1 MRKTKTII
9 ILFMII
15 CLLTGC
21 SRTTAENASPEAV
34 LKNNAQADFFI
45 MDSTVYL
52 NAADIDWV
60 KELTLN
66 SGTML
71 GTIKNTGVRKKFK
84 DWDATRLA
92 IGTEIYK
99 AEKRNEIV
107 LVRIGNMYLPYLK
120 YVEG

>member
-1 MRKTKTII
+1 MKKFKTII

-21 SRTTAENASPEAV
+21 SGSTADNASPEAV

-45 MDSTVYL
+45 MNSTAYI
-52 NAADIDWV
+52 NAVDVDWV
-60 KELTLN
+60 KGLTFNAGRL
-66 SGTML
+66 L
-71 GTIKNTGVRKKFK
+71 GTIKNNGVKKKFK
-84 DWDATRLA
+84 DWDATILD

-99 AEKRNEIV
+99 AEDRNDIV
-107 LVRIGNMYLPYLK
+107 LVETGNTYLPYLK